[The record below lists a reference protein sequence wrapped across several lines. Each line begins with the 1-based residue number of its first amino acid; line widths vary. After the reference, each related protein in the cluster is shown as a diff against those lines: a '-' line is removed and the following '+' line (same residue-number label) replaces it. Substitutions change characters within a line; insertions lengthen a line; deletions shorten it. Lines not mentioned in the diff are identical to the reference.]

1 MIIEFSA
8 REWEWYMLFD
18 LMRIIESTDFDRLS
32 GNDRRR
38 TEWTD
43 LNIKSIN
50 NVNCSQD
57 GKPRQ
62 QFLLWKWFPLIL

>member
-1 MIIEFSA
+1 MYCHFTTVCSRITRWIVGKMIIEFSA

-38 TEWTD
+38 TE
-43 LNIKSIN
+43 
-50 NVNCSQD
+50 
-57 GKPRQ
+57 
-62 QFLLWKWFPLIL
+62 